1 MTEPFQG
8 HPGKQTH
15 TQRKEKK
22 TNDALNMCYISLHAK
37 EVHNVKLTLRS
48 ASATAKQ

>member
-8 HPGKQTH
+8 HPGKHKHTH
-15 TQRKEKK
+15 KENK

-48 ASATAKQ
+48 ASATEKQ